1 MKIGYIGL
9 GNMGGALARR
19 LVKAQPLKVFD
30 LGAEARAR
38 LVEAGATEAA
48 SASELAQDCD
58 IVFLC
63 LPTPKMVEDL
73 LFGADGIAAK
83 LHPGAIVID
92 QTSGE
97 PETTRRFGAKLAEG
111 GVALVDAP
119 VSGGPQGADAGTIAI
134 MVGANPEAYAMVEPV
149 LKSISPN
156 VFHTGDLGNGH
167 VSKLCNNLLSSSI
180 RLASMEAIA
189 LAQKNGVAPEVI
201 VKILNAGGGG
211 SYWLGKYGEQLFV
224 RGEIAR
230 TFTLG
235 LINKDVSLACQMG
248 ASAGMPMFVGNLIRN
263 YYQMAVNEF
272 SPDMPV
278 NNLAYM
284 VERMTN
290 SSIVPKKAAEAAE

>member
-1 MKIGYIGL
+1 
-9 GNMGGALARR
+9 MGGALARR
-19 LVKAQPLKVFD
+19 LAKAQPLKVFD
-30 LGAEARAR
+30 LDADARAR
-38 LVEAGATEAA
+38 LVQAGAAEAA
-48 SASELAQDCD
+48 SAGDLAQDCG

-63 LPTPKMVEDL
+63 LPTPKLVEEL
-73 LFGADGIAAK
+73 LFGAEGIAAR
-83 LHPGAIVID
+83 LRAGAIVID

-97 PETTRRFGAKLAEG
+97 PETTRRFGARLAET
-111 GVALVDAP
+111 GVTLVDAP

-134 MVGANPEAYAMVEPV
+134 MVGAAPEAYATVEPV
-149 LKSISPN
+149 LKTISPN
-156 VFHTGDLGNGH
+156 VFHTGGLGNGH

-180 RLASMEAIA
+180 RLATMEAIA
-189 LAQKNGVAPEVI
+189 LASKNGVSPEVI

-235 LINKDVSLACQMG
+235 LINKDVTLACQMG
-248 ASAGMPMFVGNLIRN
+248 ANAGMPMFIGNLIRN

-278 NNLAYM
+278 NNLAYL
-284 VERMTN
+284 VERMTDSN
-290 SSIVPKKAAEAAE
+290 IVPKKVAEAAE

>member
-1 MKIGYIGL
+1 MIGYIGL

-19 LVKAQPLKVFD
+19 LAQAQTVKVFD
-30 LGAEARAR
+30 LNAEARAR
-38 LVEAGATEAA
+38 LVEAGATEVGSAA
-48 SASELAQDCD
+48 EVAQECE

-63 LPTPKMVEDL
+63 LPTPKLVEEL
-73 LFGADGIAAK
+73 LFGAGGVAAK
-83 LHPGAIVID
+83 LRPGAIVID

-97 PETTRRFGAKLAEG
+97 PETTRRFGAKLAET
-111 GVALVDAP
+111 GVTLVDAP

-134 MVGANPEAYAMVEPV
+134 MVGANPEAFAKVEPV
-149 LKSISPN
+149 LKTISPN

-180 RLASMEAIA
+180 RLATMEAIA
-189 LAQKNGVAPEVI
+189 LASKNGVAPEVI

-235 LINKDVSLACQMG
+235 LINKDVRLACEMG
-248 ASAGMPMFVGNLIRN
+248 ANASMPMFIGNLVRN

-290 SSIVPKKAAEAAE
+290 SQIVPKKTAEAAE

>member
-1 MKIGYIGL
+1 MLGYIGL
-9 GNMGGALARR
+9 GNMGGALAHR
-19 LVKAQPLKVFD
+19 LAKSQQVKVYD
-30 LGAEARAR
+30 LNAEARAR
-38 LVEAGATEAA
+38 LVSAGATEAGDTA
-48 SASELAQDCD
+48 EIAKDCD
-58 IVFLC
+58 IIFLC
-63 LPTPKMVEDL
+63 LPTPKLVEEL
-73 LFGADGIAAK
+73 LFGENGLAAK
-83 LHPGAIVID
+83 LSPGTIIID

-111 GVALVDAP
+111 GVTLVDAP

-134 MVGANPEAYAMVEPV
+134 MVGADPEAYARVEPV

-156 VFHTGDLGNGH
+156 VFHTGGLGNGH

-180 RLASMEAIA
+180 RLATMEAIA
-189 LAQKNGVAPEVI
+189 LASKNGVAPEVI

-235 LINKDVSLACQMG
+235 LINKDVTLACQMG
-248 ASAGMPMFVGNLIRN
+248 ANAGMPMFIGNLVRN

-278 NNLAYM
+278 NNLAYL
-284 VERMTN
+284 VEKMTN
-290 SSIVPKKAAEAAE
+290 SSIVPKKAAE

>member
-1 MKIGYIGL
+1 MLGYIGL

-19 LVKAQPLKVFD
+19 LAKSQPVKVFD
-30 LGAEARAR
+30 LNAEAVAKT
-38 LVEAGATEAA
+38 VGAGATGAK
-48 SASELAQDCD
+48 ELADLADCG

-63 LPTPKMVEDL
+63 LPTPKLVEAL
-73 LFGADGIAAK
+73 LFGENGLADLLK
-83 LHPGAIVID
+83 PGSIVID

-97 PETTRRFGAKLAEG
+97 PVATRQFGEKLAEKG
-111 GVALVDAP
+111 ITLVDAP

-134 MVGANPEAYAMVEPV
+134 MVGASDEAYAKVEPV
-149 LKSISPN
+149 LKAISPN
-156 VFHTGDLGNGH
+156 VFHTGGLGNGH

-189 LAQKNGVAPEVI
+189 LAQKNGVPPEAI
-201 VKILNAGGGG
+201 VKVFNAGGGG

-224 RGEIAR
+224 KGEIAK

-235 LINKDVSLACQMG
+235 LINKDVTLACQMG
-248 ASAGMPMFVGNLIRN
+248 ANAGMPMFIGNLIRN

-272 SPDMPV
+272 SPDLPV
-278 NNLAYM
+278 NNLALM

-290 SSIVPKKAAEAAE
+290 SQIVPKKAAE